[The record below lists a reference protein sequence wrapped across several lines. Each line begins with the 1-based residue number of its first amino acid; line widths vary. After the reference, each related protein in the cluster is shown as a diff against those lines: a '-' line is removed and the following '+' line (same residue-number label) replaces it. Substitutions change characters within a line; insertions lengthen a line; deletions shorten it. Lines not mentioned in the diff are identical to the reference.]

1 MRPVYIG
8 VITIIII
15 VIALGSIYYYESLN
29 SRVTTLVVY
38 GSLDTTDVQPLIS
51 SFEASHQGIKVS
63 YIEFTPPQAYAKIT
77 TEIAASNSTADL
89 IMMSNPIT
97 IKLQQ
102 GGYLTPYVSP
112 ESAPYPS
119 DLKDPNGYWTAM
131 AIVPCVFVYNTQKLS
146 PSQLPQN
153 LSALASPQWRG
164 KVIMLDPTLGSV
176 STQYFGSLASVIGNS
191 TLTQFIQ
198 QLETN
203 VKPAV
208 TPSTT
213 AVTEDV
219 ANGQYDIGIVA
230 LLNDVLSYKSQ
241 GAPVNWFLPQGV
253 PLLAFPESVAIIRTS
268 QHLQADKAFVDFVLS
283 PNAQSLLGNT
293 DFRIPALPNV
303 NAQYSIAKLAPN
315 VMVQYFP
322 SVQVV
327 NESAQLAS
335 EFRQMGY

>member
-1 MRPVYIG
+1 MKSSYIG
-8 VITIIII
+8 VIAII
-15 VIALGSIYYYESLN
+15 VIVIAAGSIYYYETLSN
-29 SRVTTLVVY
+29 NVTTLVVY

-51 SFEASHQGIKVS
+51 SFEASHQGIKVN

-77 TEIAASNSTADL
+77 TEVAARNSTADL

-97 IKLQQ
+97 MKLQQ
-102 GGYLTPYVSP
+102 GGYLMPYASP
-112 ESAPYPS
+112 ESSSYPS

-131 AIVPCVFVYNTQKLS
+131 AIVPCVFIYNTQKLT

-153 LSALASPQWRG
+153 LSALASPQWKG

-176 STQYFGSLASVIGNS
+176 STQYFGSLVSVIGNS
-191 TLTQFIQ
+191 TLTQFMQ

-241 GAPVNWFLPQGV
+241 GAPVDWFLPQGV

-283 PNAQSLLGNT
+283 PNAQSILGNT
-293 DFRIPALPNV
+293 DYRIPALPNV
-303 NAQYSIAKLAPN
+303 NAKYSISKLAPN
-315 VMVQYFP
+315 VTVQYFP
-322 SVQVV
+322 SIQVV

-335 EFRQMGY
+335 EFKQMGY